1 MWLESIIN
9 CTSWGSHSFHGCCKL
24 SLKNSCYSGKV
35 FENKWSKD
43 RISLHFKKNDVTIL
57 FINTFMG
64 SNESCPSPMKILNT
78 HMHVLAIPMIC
89 TPITYHNAK
98 FKLYKF
104 WCMEYI
110 TPHQLPP
117 QKLYSICACDSL
129 LIFSY
134 LVESFHNIL

>member
-1 MWLESIIN
+1 MDVAN
-9 CTSWGSHSFHGCCKL
+9 CHKI
-24 SLKNSCYSGKV
+24 SLV
-35 FENKWSKD
+35 TVARFFENKWSKD
-43 RISLHFKKNDVTIL
+43 QVSFHFKKIDVIIF

-64 SNESCPSPMKILNT
+64 SIESFLSPMKILNT

-89 TPITYHNAK
+89 IPITYHNAK

-110 TPHQLPP
+110 TPYQLPP

-134 LVESFHNIL
+134 LVESFHSIL